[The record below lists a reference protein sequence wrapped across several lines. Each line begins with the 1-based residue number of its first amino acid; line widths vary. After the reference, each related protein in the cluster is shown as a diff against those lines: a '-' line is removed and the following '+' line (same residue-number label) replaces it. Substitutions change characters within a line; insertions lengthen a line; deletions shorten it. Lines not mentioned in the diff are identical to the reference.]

1 MIIRFGKGKR
11 EREQRESEAGRQQ
24 LLSAMKMLGLEP
36 SSSTAR
42 EMLGWT
48 DSDDVD
54 AVKQMVAR
62 AEQRV
67 EEARRRGTSAREELE
82 LMVDLNS
89 WRRQLETTPAA
100 AKPSRPI
107 PPARLH
113 ATRADESQDD
123 NPIGATNDSREPD
136 YVDAQ
141 RFAFTYD
148 RVARGW
154 SGEVARVV
162 AWALLPFPSSPI
174 PSRNLEEA
182 IRNRCSQLA
191 KELNRS
197 QSSEFESLCFAER
210 AAEDYVKIAKRFGD
224 RHFAGEWNELLTEAI
239 ECGKRF
245 PWRTSQSD

>member
-1 MIIRFGKGKR
+1 MIRFGKGKR
-11 EREQRESEAGRQQ
+11 EREKRESEAGRQQ

-36 SSSTAR
+36 SSPTAR
-42 EMLGWT
+42 EVLGWT

-62 AEQRV
+62 AEQRL
-67 EEARRRGTSAREELE
+67 EEARRRGVSAREELE

-89 WRRQLETTPAA
+89 WRRQLGTTPPA
-100 AKPSRPI
+100 AKSSRPI
-107 PPARLH
+107 PPAPLH
-113 ATRADESQDD
+113 ATRTDESQDE

-141 RFAFTYD
+141 RFAFAYE

-174 PSRNLEEA
+174 PSHDLEEA
-182 IRNRCSQLA
+182 IRVRCSQLA

-197 QSSEFESLCFAER
+197 QNSESESLNRAGR
-210 AAEDYVKIAKRFGD
+210 AAKDYVKIAKRFGD
-224 RHFAGEWNELLTEAI
+224 SHLVEEWSKLLTESI
-239 ECGKRF
+239 ECEGRF
-245 PWRTSQSD
+245 A

>member
-36 SSSTAR
+36 SSTTAR

-48 DSDDVD
+48 GSDDVD

-62 AEQRV
+62 AEQRL

-89 WRRQLETTPAA
+89 WRRQLGTTPEA

-107 PPARLH
+107 PPTRLQ
-113 ATRADESQDD
+113 ATHVDESQDE
-123 NPIGATNDSREPD
+123 NPIDVTHDSREPD

-141 RFAFTYD
+141 RFAFVYERLD
-148 RVARGW
+148 RGW

-174 PSRNLEEA
+174 PSRDLEEA

-191 KELNRS
+191 KELSRS
-197 QSSEFESLCFAER
+197 QNSEFESLSFAR
-210 AAEDYVKIAKRFGD
+210 SAAEDYVKIARRFGD
-224 RHFAGEWNELLTEAI
+224 SHFAGEWSELLTEVI
-239 ECGKRF
+239 ECGERF
-245 PWRTSQSD
+245 S